1 MTEWGVF
8 LVLVAVVGFL
18 GAVIPPITK
27 LTKAITELTV
37 VVNVLKNDVEDLKK
51 RNDEKHTR
59 LQEHINEQAAKIID
73 LETRILL
80 MEKAG

>member
-37 VVNVLKNDVEDLKK
+37 VVDMLKSDVEALKK
-51 RNDEKHTR
+51 RSDEEHGKLQTHNDKQDKMLNDH
-59 LQEHINEQAAKIID
+59 
-73 LETRILL
+73 ETRIQLL
-80 MEKAG
+80 EKAG

>member
-37 VVNVLKNDVEDLKK
+37 VVNILKNDMEALKK
-51 RNDEKHTR
+51 RSDENYNR
-59 LQEHINEQAAKIID
+59 LQASIVEQSGKIID

-80 MEKAG
+80 IEKAG

>member
-37 VVNVLKNDVEDLKK
+37 VVDMLKSDVEALKK
-51 RNDEKHTR
+51 RSDEKHAE
-59 LQEHINEQAAKIID
+59 LQAHINEQAAKIID